1 MTFRELK
8 KIIDEE
14 QNKTDLMLPISF
26 STAPEDRIEIISI
39 VYNYGILCNNISSVN
54 DIYNVIKKYQLDLE
68 LFKKPYYLRVS
79 LKSFNE
85 NTINIINELS
95 SNVFVEICIN
105 DVLDSNKLQLLFRIS
120 HSRCQFVCNDW
131 IDLNSIYLLTDKFI
145 FSEESSPVIVIR
157 KIDSSTAEKIV
168 NVCQKINNSRF
179 RIEIKDAE
187 SLHNLDGIIQY
198 IPEEEMIIEL
208 SDNLFD
214 EKNPQNARNA
224 IVQNTKVESH
234 VNKKLH
240 IIFREI
246 KYDNIEQIYDLERNI
261 GLIKSHIPANASKLD
276 IITYVT
282 LFMIN
287 YFKYDYN
294 MYEESKS
301 KSNIEDINLF
311 QFISMGK
318 GVCRH
323 FASFTEYILNSLGI
337 DCKKLDSLGNYYE
350 GCNLEGHAFNVVNI
364 DGKAYFLDNTWIAES
379 VQKGLIHS
387 LSESSDYLRSN
398 EEFGHTDYDD
408 VISEYQCE
416 SYDRQEINDSV
427 DRVIRWN
434 NNYIIHPNALRDLFR
449 RHILKKEKSVAEKI
463 EEAIPRRI

>member
-8 KIIDEE
+8 KIIDEA

-26 STAPEDRIEIISI
+26 STEDRIEIISI
-39 VYNYGILCNNISSVN
+39 LYNYGIPCNNITSIS

-68 LFKKPYYLRVS
+68 LLKKPYYLRVS
-79 LKSFNE
+79 LQSFNE
-85 NTINIINELS
+85 NTINIINQLS
-95 SNVFVEICIN
+95 DNVFVEICIN
-105 DVLDSNKLQLLFRIS
+105 DVLDSKKIQLLSKIS
-120 HSRCQFVCNDW
+120 HMKCQFVCNNW
-131 IDLNSIYLLTDKFI
+131 IDLDSIYLLTNKFT

-157 KIDSSTAEKIV
+157 KIDSTTANKIS
-168 NVCQKINNSRF
+168 NVCQRINNSRF

-187 SLHNLDGIIQY
+187 SLQNLDRIIQY
-198 IPEEEMIIEL
+198 IPEEEIFVEL
-208 SDNLFD
+208 SDDLFD

-224 IVQNTKVESH
+224 IVQNTKDESY

-261 GLIKSHIPANASKLD
+261 GLIKSHIPSNASKLD

-294 MYEESKS
+294 MYEETKA

-311 QFISMGK
+311 QFISSGK

-323 FASFTEYILNSLGI
+323 FASFTEYILNSLEI
-337 DCKKLDSLGNYYE
+337 DCKKLDSLVNYYE
-350 GCNLEGHAFNVVNI
+350 DYNSEGHAFNVVNI
-364 DGKAYFLDNTWIAES
+364 DGKSYFLDNTWIVES
-379 VQKGLIHS
+379 IQKGLIHS

-398 EEFGHTDYDD
+398 EEFGHIDYDD
-408 VISEYQCE
+408 VLSEYHCE
-416 SYDRQEINDSV
+416 SYNRQEINDSV
-427 DRVIRWN
+427 NRVIRWN
-434 NNYIIHPNALRDLFR
+434 DNYIIHTNALRDLFR
-449 RHILKKEKSVAEKI
+449 KHILKKEKSVAEKI
-463 EEAIPRRI
+463 KEAIPRRI